1 MQKAAETKKP
11 GLARILWEKWKRFGK
26 KIGDFQ
32 ARALLTFFYYVLLS
46 PFALAL
52 RRWGDP
58 LAIKLDAAKGWRP
71 RAEDPA
77 PPAERASR
85 QF

>member
-1 MQKAAETKKP
+1 MQAAAEQKKIGP
-11 GLARILWEKWKRFGK
+11 ARIFWEKWKRFGK
-26 KIGDFQ
+26 KIADLQ
-32 ARALLTFFYYVLLS
+32 ARALLTFFYYILLS

-58 LAIKLDAAKGWRP
+58 LALKPDAAKGWRVRP
-71 RAEDPA
+71 EESESAT
-77 PPAERASR
+77 ERASR

>member
-1 MQKAAETKKP
+1 MQKAAEIKNP
-11 GLARILWEKWKRFGK
+11 GLGRLLWEKWKRFGK

-71 RAEDPA
+71 RTEDPDT
-77 PPAERASR
+77 AEKRASR